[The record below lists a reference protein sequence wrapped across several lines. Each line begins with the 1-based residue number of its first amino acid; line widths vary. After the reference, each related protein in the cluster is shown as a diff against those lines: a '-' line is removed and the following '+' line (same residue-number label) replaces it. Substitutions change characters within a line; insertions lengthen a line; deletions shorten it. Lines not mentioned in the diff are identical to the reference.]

1 MQLLKVLAAVAAGAI
16 VIVCA
21 VVLLAPAG
29 AFAATGAIAQVP
41 QVGQAAPPEPER
53 CVTPG
58 MVQRHAAA
66 VLAQAGAP
74 PGGRLRPA
82 AAGRPPG
89 AAVLGRRRAGGPRLR
104 LRGRLPCR
112 RVLRPRAAL
121 RR

>member
-74 PGGRLRPA
+74 PAVAFALPLPDGRLVLRFWVVGEPVALDFVFADGCLA
-82 AAGRPPG
+82 AASYAPAP
-89 AAVLGRRRAGGPRLR
+89 L
-104 LRGRLPCR
+104 
-112 RVLRPRAAL
+112 
-121 RR
+121 